1 MKAIKFEQND
11 SDESFSTKTSN
22 SNENNKGM
30 NLKTLKLNNYLN

>member
-1 MKAIKFEQND
+1 MKAIKVDPND
-11 SDESFSTKTSN
+11 LDESILTKTSN